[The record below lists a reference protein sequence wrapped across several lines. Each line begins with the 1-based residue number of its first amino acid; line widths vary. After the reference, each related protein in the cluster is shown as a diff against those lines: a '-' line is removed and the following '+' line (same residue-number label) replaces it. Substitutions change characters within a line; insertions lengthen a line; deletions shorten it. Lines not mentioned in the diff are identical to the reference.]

1 MGSDQRPP
9 GNLVGGAFRL
19 ALPLFTPFVVFTAAF
34 TGSPSVQASPIKP
47 ELRISTETVSL
58 AIKVKTFSRGQKAD
72 ATKEIETETKA
83 NAEAIVG
90 DTKGTKPE
98 AKAETKADA
107 KEVKSGTKAED
118 KAETKAEDKEFQA
131 ETKAEDKELKAE
143 AKAEEKELKA
153 ETKTEDK
160 ALKAEDKA
168 LKAETKAEDKE
179 LKAETKAEDKALKAE
194 TKAEEKE
201 LKAEAKAEDKEL
213 KAEAKVEDKALKA
226 EEKELKA
233 ETKAEDKALKAEE
246 KETGKGNAP
255 AQAKASALTGGQ
267 TAVSQIQNMVERNI
281 EPNDGANFNGALSGV
296 YQYNFRD
303 GLSLFKLSGISHER
317 HDGFTVTT
325 PTGSYNGASFDS
337 WTYGLTAGAS
347 WDASNAFGLEPN
359 TIVFGGFG
367 NLSTSHLEV
376 GGGSEP
382 LIGDGTARSVGLGG
396 YTLYNSRPF
405 YMLGIASH
413 SWGHAD
419 INDARGKADI
429 SPNSTGYVVS
439 GNIGTLLPAGPGALD
454 LRLGATFANG
464 QIDDYRDATGTSYT
478 DTQLSETGG
487 SASAKLLFTED
498 LQWATLK
505 PFVQAGVT
513 QRFDQS
519 NEVFVDGVPY
529 RFHDDDLGVFGRV
542 GVDVSLGDSVQS
554 YIAVRGEKSS
564 DQRGDCCASRL
575 YSEAGL
581 SIPREQISL
590 LPVQ

>member
-9 GNLVGGAFRL
+9 GNPVGGAFRL
-19 ALPLFTPFVVFTAAF
+19 ALRLFTPFVVFTAAF

-47 ELRISTETVSL
+47 ETRISTETVSL
-58 AIKVKTFSRGQKAD
+58 AIKVKTPGGQKAD
-72 ATKEIETETKA
+72 ATKESETETKA

-98 AKAETKADA
+98 AKAED
-107 KEVKSGTKAED
+107 KEL
-118 KAETKAEDKEFQA
+118 KAETKAEDKELQAETKAEDKALKAETKAEDKALKAEAKAEDKELKAEAKAEDKELKAETKAEDKELRA

-143 AKAEEKELKA
+143 AKAE
-153 ETKTEDK
+153 
-160 ALKAEDKA
+160 DKA
-168 LKAETKAEDKE
+168 LKAETKAADKE
-179 LKAETKAEDKALKAE
+179 LKVETKAEDK
-194 TKAEEKE
+194 
-201 LKAEAKAEDKEL
+201 
-213 KAEAKVEDKALKA
+213 V
-226 EEKELKA
+226 
-233 ETKAEDKALKAEE
+233 LKAEE

-347 WDASNAFGLEPN
+347 WDASNAFSLEPN

-382 LIGDGTARSVGLGG
+382 LIGDSTARSVGLGG
-396 YTLYNSRPF
+396 YALYNSRPF

-529 RFHDDDLGVFGRV
+529 RFNDDDLGVFGRI
-542 GVDVSLGDSVQS
+542 GVDISLGDSVQS

-564 DQRGDCCASRL
+564 DR
-575 YSEAGL
+575 EAIAAQAGFTL
-581 SIPREQISL
+581 KL
-590 LPVQ
+590 D

>member
-1 MGSDQRPP
+1 MGCGQRPP
-9 GNLVGGAFRL
+9 GNAVGRALRRV
-19 ALPLFTPFVVFTAAF
+19 LPLTPFAVLAVAF
-34 TGSPSVQASPIKP
+34 TDLPSAQASPIKP
-47 ELRISTETVSL
+47 DLRISTKTVSL
-58 AIKVKTFSRGQKAD
+58 VINVKTLGGQKAE
-72 ATKEIETETKA
+72 AKKEIE
-83 NAEAIVG
+83 AE
-90 DTKGTKPE
+90 
-98 AKAETKADA
+98 ADA
-107 KEVKSGTKAED
+107 KELKIQTKAED
-118 KAETKAEDKEFQA
+118 NELKIQ
-131 ETKAEDKELKAE
+131 TKAEDKELKAE
-143 AKAEEKELKA
+143 
-153 ETKTEDK
+153 T
-160 ALKAEDKA
+160 KAEDKA

-179 LKAETKAEDKALKAE
+179 LKAETKAEDK
-194 TKAEEKE
+194 
-201 LKAEAKAEDKEL
+201 
-213 KAEAKVEDKALKA
+213 
-226 EEKELKA
+226 ELKA
-233 ETKAEDKALKAEE
+233 ETKAEAKELKAEE
-246 KETGKGNAP
+246 KENGNGNAP
-255 AQAKASALTGGQ
+255 AHAKASAITGGQ
-267 TAVSQIQNMVERNI
+267 TAVTQILNMVERNI

-303 GLSLFKLSGISHER
+303 GLSLFKLSGISRER

-325 PTGSYNGASFDS
+325 PTGSYNGASFDT

-367 NLSTSHLEV
+367 NLSTSDLKV

-382 LIGDGTARSVGLGG
+382 LIGEGTARSLGLGG
-396 YTLYNSRPF
+396 YALYNIRPF

-413 SWGHAD
+413 SWGQAD
-419 INDARGKADI
+419 INDARGEADI
-429 SPNSTGYVVS
+429 APNSTGYVFS

-478 DTQLSETGG
+478 DTQLSETSG

-513 QRFDQS
+513 QRFDQA

-529 RFHDDDLGVFGRV
+529 RFHDDDLSVFGRI

-564 DQRGDCCASRL
+564 DREGIAAQ
-575 YSEAGL
+575 AGFTL
-581 SIPREQISL
+581 KL
-590 LPVQ
+590 D

>member
-1 MGSDQRPP
+1 
-9 GNLVGGAFRL
+9 
-19 ALPLFTPFVVFTAAF
+19 
-34 TGSPSVQASPIKP
+34 
-47 ELRISTETVSL
+47 
-58 AIKVKTFSRGQKAD
+58 
-72 ATKEIETETKA
+72 
-83 NAEAIVG
+83 
-90 DTKGTKPE
+90 
-98 AKAETKADA
+98 
-107 KEVKSGTKAED
+107 
-118 KAETKAEDKEFQA
+118 
-131 ETKAEDKELKAE
+131 
-143 AKAEEKELKA
+143 
-153 ETKTEDK
+153 
-160 ALKAEDKA
+160 
-168 LKAETKAEDKE
+168 
-179 LKAETKAEDKALKAE
+179 
-194 TKAEEKE
+194 
-201 LKAEAKAEDKEL
+201 
-213 KAEAKVEDKALKA
+213 
-226 EEKELKA
+226 
-233 ETKAEDKALKAEE
+233 
-246 KETGKGNAP
+246 
-255 AQAKASALTGGQ
+255 
-267 TAVSQIQNMVERNI
+267 MVERNI

-325 PTGSYNGASFDS
+325 PIGSYNGASFDS

-439 GNIGTLLPAGPGALD
+439 GNIGTLLPAGPGLLD

-505 PFVQAGVT
+505 PFAQAGVT

-529 RFHDDDLGVFGRV
+529 RFHDDDLSVFGRV

-564 DQRGDCCASRL
+564 DR
-575 YSEAGL
+575 EAIAAQAGFTL
-581 SIPREQISL
+581 KL
-590 LPVQ
+590 D